1 MTHECSKRILR
12 SPELF
17 LCINLNLG
25 TAVRVEILI
34 KTGVSFL
41 VGRKRFRPCCS
52 GMSAI
57 LRRQQPL
64 LHSAEVLSETL
75 LSPQTNRNDS
85 SIKIHLHLHYSSSL
99 YVAWG
104 KEVQREVSFK
114 TYLEIC
120 LEHQLITCTQF
131 QRAVVLEV
139 HAWALERGGIQ
150 KQRGRMPQFRLKAIT
165 LTSLSSFPTA
175 HHCRKEQQQKHNIYY
190 WEPSRF
196 SLRVVC

>member
-1 MTHECSKRILR
+1 MTHECIKRILR

-25 TAVRVEILI
+25 TAMRFEILI

-41 VGRKRFRPCCS
+41 VGRKCFRLCCS

-64 LHSAEVLSETL
+64 LHSAEILSETV

-85 SIKIHLHLHYSSSL
+85 SNKIHPHLHYSSSL
-99 YVAWG
+99 YIAWG

-114 TYLEIC
+114 TYLETY
-120 LEHQLITCTQF
+120 LEHQLIICTRF
-131 QRAVVLEV
+131 QGAVF
-139 HAWALERGGIQ
+139 W
-150 KQRGRMPQFRLKAIT
+150 
-165 LTSLSSFPTA
+165 
-175 HHCRKEQQQKHNIYY
+175 
-190 WEPSRF
+190 
-196 SLRVVC
+196 RVVHGL